1 MSNRLR
7 VSGAHVVPKVTATLL
22 VAVSLAGCS
31 GLGFGGT
38 SAQAPLFTGSTQTA
52 NPGDLNQAMPNQLSR
67 TGEPDGRYLPPADV
81 GSQGM
86 SDPMMTGSIA
96 PIQPI
101 SVMNG
106 PTQSVAT
113 QPLPTLPQT
122 QTPGNQPAMQAH
134 QNVTPLFQNNSTPT
148 VDPVTTPQRNLS
160 VVPDNAFQHTIER
173 GESLY
178 AIARRYGVT
187 TEQIIDANNLDAP
200 DQIYVGQKLIIPG
213 RPDLLAA
220 RAPQSTPAQQP
231 TDNTTTG
238 AITPQAT
245 VRTVQTVPVTPA
257 ATPQAEPAPVQQVAN
272 TTPAAPSQT
281 FRWPVQGRVI
291 VDFDA
296 SRQTGINIEAPEGA
310 AVRAAESGTVIY
322 VGNGIEGYGN
332 LVLVRHANGY
342 VSAYAHLKSINVAKD
357 DVISRGDTLGSVGMS
372 GSVNRPQLH
381 FELRQGATPIDPMP
395 LLAS

>member
-7 VSGAHVVPKVTATLL
+7 IRGAHLVPKVTATLL
-22 VAVSLAGCS
+22 VAASLAGCS
-31 GLGFGGT
+31 GLGLGGN
-38 SAQAPLFTGSTQTA
+38 SSNAPLFTGSTQSA
-52 NPGDLNQAMPNQLSR
+52 SPGDLNQAMPGQLSNSS
-67 TGEPDGRYLPPADV
+67 DMNGRYLPPADV
-81 GSQGM
+81 GPGS
-86 SDPMMTGSIA
+86 SDPMMTGSIEPA
-96 PIQPI
+96 QPL
-101 SVMNG
+101 SMMNG
-106 PTQSVAT
+106 PSQSVVS

-134 QNVTPLFQNNSTPT
+134 QNVTPLFQNNPTPT
-148 VDPVTTPQRNLS
+148 TPAGTQQRNLS
-160 VVPDNAFQHTIER
+160 VVPENAFQHTIER
-173 GESLY
+173 GESLF

-187 TEQIIDANNLDAP
+187 TQQIIDANNLDAP
-200 DQIYVGQKLIIPG
+200 DQIFVGQKLIIPG

-220 RAPQSTPAQQP
+220 RAVQTPAPQQT

-245 VRTVQTVPVTPA
+245 VRTVQSVPVTPT
-257 ATPQAEPAPVQQVAN
+257 ATPQAQPAPVQQVAN
-272 TTPAAPSQT
+272 TTPAAPVQS

-291 VDFDA
+291 VNFED
-296 SRQTGINIEAPEGA
+296 SRETGINIEAPEGA
-310 AVRAAESGTVIY
+310 SVRSAEAGTVIY

-342 VSAYAHLKSINVAKD
+342 VTAYAHLKTINVAKD
-357 DVISRGDTLGSVGMS
+357 DIVSRGDTLGTVGMS
-372 GSVNRPQLH
+372 GSVSRPQLH